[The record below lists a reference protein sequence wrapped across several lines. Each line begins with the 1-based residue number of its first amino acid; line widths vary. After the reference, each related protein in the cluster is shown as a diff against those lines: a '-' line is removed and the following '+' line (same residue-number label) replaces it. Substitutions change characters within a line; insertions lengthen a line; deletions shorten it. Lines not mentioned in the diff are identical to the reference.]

1 MAIEDVLG
9 NVTSRWT
16 AAGRRRPFYIGIGG
30 GSASGKSTL
39 AAHMAERLAPLRV
52 QVVGQDSFFKKPED
66 MPQYYSQISGQHH
79 PAYNE
84 PDSFR
89 QSEMFSACRTLQKA
103 ECDIVILEGILVLW
117 FKELRALMDLKLYI
131 EADADERIIRRIRR
145 NMKQVEDCAF
155 ISDYYLESVR
165 WQHAHYNAP
174 TRTYADCVLPGGM
187 ADTDERT
194 AAVGAICRSIEQLYS

>member
-1 MAIEDVLG
+1 MLQDVI
-9 NVTSRWT
+9 NSWA
-16 AAGRRRPFYIGIGG
+16 AAGSNRPFYMGIGG

-39 AAHMAERLAPLRV
+39 AARMAERLAPLRV

-66 MPQYYSQISGQHH
+66 MPHYYSQVSDQYH

-89 QSEMFSACRTLQKA
+89 QSEMFSACRALRKA
-103 ECDIVILEGILVLW
+103 ECDVVILEGILVLW
-117 FKELRALMDLKLYI
+117 FEQLRALMDLKLYI

-155 ISDYYLESVR
+155 ITDYYLESVR
-165 WQHAHYNAP
+165 LQHAQYNAP
-174 TRTYADCVLPGGM
+174 TSAHADWILPGGM
-187 ADTDERT
+187 ADADERT
-194 AAVGAICRSIEQLYS
+194 AAVRAVCRSIEGLYS